1 MAATRDYA
9 VEKDTTLQYNDI
21 ETASHDGKPAQQVE
35 AGDYSGAVAKT
46 DPAEIALVRRLD
58 SRIMPALF
66 CMYFL
71 YVSPSLL
78 IFFTSV
84 RLDPNS

>member
-1 MAATRDYA
+1 MATQRDYT

-21 ETASHDGKPAQQVE
+21 ETASQDGKGAQHVE
-35 AGDYSGAVAKT
+35 GGDYSGAVAKT
-46 DPAEIALVRRLD
+46 DPKEIALVRRLD

-71 YVSPSLL
+71 YVEIRTPSYFSIAL
-78 IFFTSV
+78 
-84 RLDPNS
+84 